1 MYSSGKKSPFGHRPP
16 VRRRTGLDEEQITE
30 IKEAFALF
38 DTESSGQ
45 IDARELKAAMRAL
58 GFECKKEEIRRIM
71 SDLGKDLTSTVDY
84 DDFLSVVGPRMGEK
98 DSKDEISKIFRLFD
112 DDETGKI
119 SFRNLKRVAQ
129 ELGEN
134 LTDEELSEMIEEAD
148 RDGDGLINPDE
159 FYRVMRK
166 RGENPLDDLDSDDD

>member
-1 MYSSGKKSPFGHRPP
+1 MLKSNKKPGHSPIGKRPA
-16 VRRRTGLDEEQITE
+16 RRRQGLDEEQLAE

-71 SDLGKDLTSTVDY
+71 HYLGKDVTQTIDY
-84 DDFLSVVGPRMGEK
+84 EEFLSVAGPRMGEK
-98 DSKDEISKIFRLFD
+98 DSRDEILKIFRLFD

-119 SFRNLKRVAQ
+119 SFRNLKRVA
-129 ELGEN
+129 
-134 LTDEELSEMIEEAD
+134 
-148 RDGDGLINPDE
+148 
-159 FYRVMRK
+159 
-166 RGENPLDDLDSDDD
+166 